1 MFLETSIYLATFTV
15 PEQIGLNPHSTFW
28 LLPIAVSISVVY
40 KVLKVPE
47 IKLGVFLKEVVTLFI
62 SIMVFIA
69 ATALVLFFLALFVT
83 G

>member
-1 MFLETSIYLATFTV
+1 M
-15 PEQIGLNPHSTFW
+15 
-28 LLPIAVSISVVY
+28 
-40 KVLKVPE
+40 
-47 IKLGVFLKEVVTLFI
+47 KLGVFMKEVVTLFI

>member
-15 PEQIGLNPHSTFW
+15 PEQIGLNAQSTLW

-40 KVLKVPE
+40 KALKVPQM
-47 IKLGVFLKEVVTLFI
+47 KLGVFMKEVVTLFI

-69 ATALVLFFLALFVT
+69 ATALVLFFLAL
-83 G
+83 